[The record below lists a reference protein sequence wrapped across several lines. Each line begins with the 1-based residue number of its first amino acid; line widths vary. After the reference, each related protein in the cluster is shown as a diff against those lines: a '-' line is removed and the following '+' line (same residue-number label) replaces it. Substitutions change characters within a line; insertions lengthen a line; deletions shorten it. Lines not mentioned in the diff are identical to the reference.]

1 MALSM
6 HLYTLSTQVPD
17 VKESIPFATAVVL
30 LGSVLLVN
38 ATAIALRVYLRSR
51 KKW

>member
-1 MALSM
+1 
-6 HLYTLSTQVPD
+6 
-17 VKESIPFATAVVL
+17 VL
-30 LGSVLLVN
+30 LASVLFVN